1 MDEPSITLHIKFG
14 SDSLQAA
21 LPATAS
27 VKDLKAHLQ
36 SLTNVLPR
44 GQKLIFKGKIL
55 EDSVTLKAANL
66 SDGSK
71 IMLMASHGVH
81 QGGGLIKKDS
91 PQTVSKKGLEAKPTR
106 KLNLEKATDITR
118 LQRWKATGVISLFES
133 GLEVVPEDVF
143 AVGPSTRVLDIGD
156 NCLQEVPAE
165 IGNLTNLQKLRLTAN
180 NLSDDR
186 IKWQGL
192 VSLKCLTVLALN
204 SNRLCQLPAEI
215 GMLIS
220 LKQLNLAQNNLA
232 SIPEEVGQL
241 QQLQILNLNNN
252 CLKALPLTIGHCC
265 SLLEADFSSNLL
277 GEIPSTLGNLQN
289 IKVLQLGNNG
299 LRSFPTNVLKG
310 CSQLSTLD
318 LHGNEVTIEDLR
330 EVEGWV
336 EFDERRRSKHSKQIE
351 FGVMGSSGFDEGADS
366 QHWNQ
371 W

>member
-265 SLLEADFSSNLL
+265 SLLE
-277 GEIPSTLGNLQN
+277 
-289 IKVLQLGNNG
+289 VLQLGNNG